1 MSENKEL
8 PIIFH
13 SKKSIAS
20 MCLTSLPIELI
31 QGVLSI
37 LIFFFYEAELGLSSL
52 LAGMGI
58 LVYAVYD
65 AFNDPCIGW
74 LTDRP
79 FKFTK
84 KWGRRFPFVVIF
96 FLPMLLCFLL
106 IFSPPA
112 AMQSSQMGM
121 FGWLVFST
129 CLFDTIESFFT
140 VNYWS
145 ITPDKYRDQGERR
158 TVSTFE
164 VYLGFIGVILSFL
177 IPPMIISFGDIS
189 SYALMAWICVAVSTI
204 CWFFMIP
211 GIRDDQETVDRY
223 LASSE
228 TQERDSF
235 FKSVKAVV
243 MHKNYMAF
251 LLLYV
256 LYQAMIQL
264 MQASTFYHTRF
275 VLGESE
281 ETVTIMILVMMLGA
295 LISIPFWA
303 KFTKKTEDNRKTWL
317 ICAVFMAIFAAPL
330 TFMTSL
336 IGDLI
341 ILFLWGLAFGGFWI
355 MITPTYSDVIDESV
369 VESGRRKE
377 STYGGLRQFFVNL
390 ARVIQALTLAFV
402 HELTGFVEGAS
413 TQSPLAQFGI
423 QLHFGLI
430 PAIYLAIGVII
441 FWKFYDLTPEKVKE
455 NKAKL
460 LQMNL

>member
-1 MSENKEL
+1 
-8 PIIFH
+8 
-13 SKKSIAS
+13 
-20 MCLTSLPIELI
+20 
-31 QGVLSI
+31 
-37 LIFFFYEAELGLSSL
+37 
-52 LAGMGI
+52 
-58 LVYAVYD
+58 
-65 AFNDPCIGW
+65 
-74 LTDRP
+74 
-79 FKFTK
+79 
-84 KWGRRFPFVVIF
+84 
-96 FLPMLLCFLL
+96 
-106 IFSPPA
+106 
-112 AMQSSQMGM
+112 
-121 FGWLVFST
+121 
-129 CLFDTIESFFT
+129 
-140 VNYWS
+140 
-145 ITPDKYRDQGERR
+145 
-158 TVSTFE
+158 
-164 VYLGFIGVILSFL
+164 
-177 IPPMIISFGDIS
+177 
-189 SYALMAWICVAVSTI
+189 
-204 CWFFMIP
+204 
-211 GIRDDQETVDRY
+211 
-223 LASSE
+223 
-228 TQERDSF
+228 
-235 FKSVKAVV
+235 
-243 MHKNYMAF
+243 
-251 LLLYV
+251 
-256 LYQAMIQL
+256 MIQL